1 MEAGL
6 SQGECMKVVVAQL
19 CLSLCDPMDCSP
31 SGSSVH
37 GILQARILVWF
48 ARVASSGDPL
58 LQGIFPTQ
66 GSNSGLLHC
75 KQILNHLSH
84 GEWEV
89 KGECW
94 PLSQISGGWVEGT
107 ERLNKPPSPGTSH
120 WTSGVSEQFRQP
132 WQGISTHLSCRRI
145 LVLINNS
152 TVKNTIPFI
161 PPKAC
166 LSSEW

>member
-1 MEAGL
+1 
-6 SQGECMKVVVAQL
+6 MKVSVAQL
-19 CLSLCDPMDCSP
+19 CLTLCNPMDCSP

-48 ARVASSGDPL
+48 ARGSSSGDPL

-75 KQILNHLSH
+75 KQILNDPSH
-84 GEWEV
+84 GGWEV

-94 PLSQISGGWVEGT
+94 PLSQISGGWAEGA
-107 ERLNKPPSPGTSH
+107 EWLNKPPSPETSH
-120 WTSGVSEQFRQP
+120 WTSGASGQFRQP
-132 WQGISTHLSCRRI
+132 WQGTTSHLSRRQI

-152 TVKNTIPFI
+152 TVKNIIPFSL
-161 PPKAC
+161 PKV
-166 LSSEW
+166 L

>member
-1 MEAGL
+1 
-6 SQGECMKVVVAQL
+6 MKVSVAQL
-19 CLSLCDPMDCSP
+19 CLTLCNPMDCSP

-48 ARVASSGDPL
+48 ARGSSSGDPL

-75 KQILNHLSH
+75 KQILNDPSH
-84 GEWEV
+84 GGWEV

-94 PLSQISGGWVEGT
+94 PLSQISGGWAEGA
-107 ERLNKPPSPGTSH
+107 EWLNKPPSPETSH
-120 WTSGVSEQFRQP
+120 WTSGASGQFRQP
-132 WQGISTHLSCRRI
+132 WQGTTTHLSRRQI

-152 TVKNTIPFI
+152 TVKNIIPFSL
-161 PPKAC
+161 PKV
-166 LSSEW
+166 L

>member
-1 MEAGL
+1 
-6 SQGECMKVVVAQL
+6 MKVLVAQSRL
-19 CLSLCDPMDCSP
+19 TLGNPMDCSP

-48 ARVASSGDPL
+48 ARGSSSGDPL

-75 KQILNHLSH
+75 KQILNDPSH
-84 GEWEV
+84 GGWEV

-94 PLSQISGGWVEGT
+94 PLSQISGGWAEGA
-107 ERLNKPPSPGTSH
+107 EWLNKPPSPETSH
-120 WTSGVSEQFRQP
+120 WTSGASGQFRQP
-132 WQGISTHLSCRRI
+132 WQGTTTHLARRQI

-152 TVKNTIPFI
+152 TVKNIIPFSL
-161 PPKAC
+161 PKV
-166 LSSEW
+166 L